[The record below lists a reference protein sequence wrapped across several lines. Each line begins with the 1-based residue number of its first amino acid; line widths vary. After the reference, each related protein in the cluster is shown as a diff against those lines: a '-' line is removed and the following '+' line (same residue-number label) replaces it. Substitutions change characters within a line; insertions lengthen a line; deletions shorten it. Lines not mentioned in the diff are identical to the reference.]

1 MPHIHTEAGQHDQTV
16 SAYIVR
22 RDGDEV
28 YIMLHMH
35 RKLHKLLP
43 VGGHVELNE
52 TPWSAMAHELTE
64 ESGYS
69 VDELALLQPKIRIE
83 KLDKVV
89 LHPQPFVVQT
99 HDVTPGHYHTDLGY
113 IFVAETHP
121 RGRVADGESEDI
133 RWFTR
138 DGIER
143 LSEQEIYHDTKQMC
157 LEIFDKFFVEWQLVA
172 AAEFST
178 SSSTID

>member
-1 MPHIHTEAGQHDQTV
+1 MGHIHTEPGQIDQTV
-16 SAYIVR
+16 SAYVLR

-28 YIMLHMH
+28 YIMLHSH
-35 RKLHKLLP
+35 KKLHKLLP
-43 VGGHVELNE
+43 VGGHVELDE

-69 VDELALLQPKIRIE
+69 IEELTILQPVVRIE

-99 HDVTPGHYHTDLGY
+99 HSVVPGHYHTDMGY

-121 RGRVADGESEDI
+121 RRRVADGESEDI

-138 DGIER
+138 DGIVR
-143 LSEQEIYHDTKQMC
+143 LGGDEIWHDTRQIC
-157 LEIFDKFFVEWQLVA
+157 LAIFDQFFESWQPRPAADFSVEL
-172 AAEFST
+172 
-178 SSSTID
+178 ID

>member
-1 MPHIHTEAGQHDQTV
+1 MGHIHDKPGQIDQTV
-16 SAYIVR
+16 SAYVLR

-28 YIMLHMH
+28 YIMLHNH
-35 RKLHKLLP
+35 KKLHKLLP
-43 VGGHVELNE
+43 VGGHVELDE

-69 VDELALLQPKIRIE
+69 VEELKILQPVVRIE
-83 KLDKVV
+83 KLDKVA

-99 HDVTPGHYHTDLGY
+99 HNVVPGHYHTDMGY
-113 IFVAETHP
+113 IFIAETHP

-138 DGIER
+138 DGIVRIAEDDIWR
-143 LSEQEIYHDTKQMC
+143 DTRQMC
-157 LEIFDKFFVEWQLVA
+157 LEIFDKFLANWQPLPA
-172 AAEFST
+172 TDFDCT
-178 SSSTID
+178 WPRSS